1 MDPNDEA
8 VLHTHPLPGKVLQA
22 NIIEAR
28 GYTAVTLSPGQVLRF
43 VDIEG
48 QQVPDL
54 VCFREGDPDE
64 WLHLANSMN
73 LNGHLKLQQGDG
85 LYSVIC
91 EQMMT
96 IVAYSNEHSF
106 AYGSMCSE
114 ELNRVRY
121 RKANTPNCRDNL
133 AAALEPWGIDR
144 RRIPNAFVPFMRVEL
159 DPDLTVR
166 IEEPTTQPGDFYDL
180 RAEMPLVV
188 SISNCPQEDNPCNGY
203 RPTKIGVIVYEA
215 AR

>member
-8 VLHTHPLPGKVLQA
+8 VLHTHPVPGEIGQES
-22 NIIEAR
+22 IIDAR
-28 GYTAVTLSPGQVLRF
+28 GYTALTLSPGLVLRL

-48 QQVPDL
+48 QQVPDV
-54 VCFREGDPDE
+54 VCFREGDSDE
-64 WLHLANSMN
+64 CLHLANSMN
-73 LNGHLKLQQGDG
+73 LNGRLKFQHGDG
-85 LYSVIC
+85 LYSVTC
-91 EQMMT
+91 QHMMT

-106 AYGSMCSE
+106 AYGSMCSK

-121 RKANTPNCRDNL
+121 GKANTLNCRDNL

-144 RRIPNAFVPFMRVEL
+144 RRIPNAFVPFMKVEL
-159 DPDLTVR
+159 DADLAVR

-188 SISNCPQEDNPCNGY
+188 GISNCPQEDNPCNGF
-203 RPTKIGVIVYEA
+203 RPTKLGLMVYEP